1 MRTLFLDCGMGAA
14 GDMLSAALYELM
26 GDDERKEYLKEL
38 KEAGIPGVEIEAQS
52 SSRRGIAGTMFR
64 VKVEGVEEG
73 DDFDHYGHEND
84 HHHEH
89 EHRENAHHHEEID
102 HSGHSHDHDHYHR
115 HGDDHD
121 FDHEHHHDHEHHDHD
136 HTHEHSHHH
145 TSMKD
150 IEELIKTL
158 KVSEKVK
165 TDVKEVY
172 RLIAEAESRAHGT
185 EVSMI
190 HFHEVGMMDAV
201 ADITAVCLA
210 MEKLGPERVVCSP
223 VHVGSGSVRCRHGIM
238 PVPAPAT
245 ANILTGV
252 PIYGGSIKG
261 ELCTPTGAAL
271 LKYFSS
277 DFGDMPLMSVERTGY
292 GLGKKDFE
300 AANCVRAM
308 LGETEE
314 GEFRPHGQ
322 SVRETAAPHEEQI
335 LGLYCNV
342 DDMTGEEM
350 GFAMER
356 LLEAGA
362 LDVFTIPAG
371 MKKSRPGTVFCVL
384 LRPQDRERLVREIFK
399 HTTTIGI
406 RESEYKRYVLRRGMT
421 EQDTGTGKVRIK
433 ESEGY
438 GVIRKKPEFED
449 MAELAG
455 RLDISLM
462 EARELLRGNK

>member
-73 DDFDHYGHEND
+73 DDFDHNGHEND

-102 HSGHSHDHDHYHR
+102 HYGHSHDR
-115 HGDDHD
+115 DHD
-121 FDHEHHHDHEHHDHD
+121 HHHDHEHHDHD
-136 HTHEHSHHH
+136 HTHEHSHYH

-438 GVIRKKPEFED
+438 GVSRRKPEFED